1 MIDEIIETRFTGS
14 YSNKK
19 QIILSNT
26 NRGAGSYLASLNLR
40 YNGKYDKI
48 PHYLITKNGD
58 CYQTMDDV
66 NYSKYFGNE
75 LIDKKSI
82 HIVLENMGWVEYDL
96 SLDCF
101 KNWMGKKIE
110 VTPYIMKWRD
120 YDYWDI
126 YTDSQM
132 EKLYKLSNQLC
143 EKMGIPKIFIG
154 HNTKE
159 NGVEK
164 FNGIVSRSNYDV
176 LWTDI
181 NPAFDF
187 QGFKKRLEDE

>member
-1 MIDEIIETRFTGS
+1 MVDEIIETRFTGL
-14 YSNKK
+14 YPNKR

-26 NRGAGSYLASLNLR
+26 NREAGSYLASLNLR
-40 YNGKYDKI
+40 INGKYEKV
-48 PHYLITKNGD
+48 PHYLITKSGV
-58 CYQTMDDV
+58 CYQTMDDI
-66 NYSKYFGNE
+66 NYSKYFGNDSV
-75 LIDKKSI
+75 DKKSI

-110 VTPYIMKWRD
+110 TTPFIMKWRD
-120 YDYWDI
+120 YDYWDR
-126 YTDSQM
+126 YTEPQV
-132 EKLYKLSNQLC
+132 EKLYALSNQLC

-176 LWTDI
+176 LRTDI
-181 NPAFDF
+181 SPAFDF